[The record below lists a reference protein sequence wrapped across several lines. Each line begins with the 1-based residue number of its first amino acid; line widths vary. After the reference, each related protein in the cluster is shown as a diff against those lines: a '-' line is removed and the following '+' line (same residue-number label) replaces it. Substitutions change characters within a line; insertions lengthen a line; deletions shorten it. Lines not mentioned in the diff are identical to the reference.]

1 MDIDRYKRIRKKH
14 GLHSSWAIW
23 AEETDTPKSNMED
36 ISFFDDESIVE
47 QLNPSNILVGLNI
60 SGYTPKSFE
69 NFHGKG
75 GGAFKIRY
83 ATKDTLLWGA
93 YLTDII
99 KDYPEM
105 ESGNVMKYLRNNKDF
120 VKKNI
125 VSFEEEIKDIG
136 ADNPTLY
143 AFGNDTFSILDEYLG
158 DKFSIKKLMH
168 YSHYVSKEKY
178 REHVLEEIGERND

>member
-1 MDIDRYKRIRKKH
+1 MEIDRYHKVREKH

-23 AEETDTPKSNMED
+23 AEETDTPKSNMAD

-47 QLNPSNILVGLNI
+47 QLNPNNILVGLNI

-83 ATKDTLLWGA
+83 ATKDTPLWGA

-105 ESGNVMKYLRNNKDF
+105 ESGNVMKYLRKNKDF
-120 VKKNI
+120 VLEN
-125 VSFEEEIKDIG
+125 VASFREEIADIG
-136 ADNPTLY
+136 VVNPTLY
-143 AFGNDTFSILDEYLG
+143 AFGNDTHSILEEHLG
-158 DKFSIKKLMH
+158 NEFVIKKLMH
-168 YSHYVSKEKY
+168 YSHYISKEKY
-178 REHVLEEIGERND
+178 REHVLEIIEEDNL

>member
-1 MDIDRYKRIRKKH
+1 LEIDRYHKVREKH

-23 AEETDTPKSNMED
+23 AEETDTPKSNMAD

-47 QLNPSNILVGLNI
+47 QLNPNNILVGLNI

-83 ATKDTLLWGA
+83 ATKDTPLWGA

-105 ESGNVMKYLRNNKDF
+105 ESGNVMKYLRKNKDF
-120 VKKNI
+120 VLEN
-125 VSFEEEIKDIG
+125 VSSFREEIADIG
-136 ADNPTLY
+136 AVNPTLY
-143 AFGNDTFSILDEYLG
+143 AFGNDTHSILEEHLRG
-158 DKFSIKKLMH
+158 EFVIKKIMH
-168 YSHYVSKEKY
+168 YSHYISKEKY
-178 REHVLEEIGERND
+178 REHVLEIIEEDN

>member
-1 MDIDRYKRIRKKH
+1 MDIDRYKIVRQKH

-23 AEETDTPKSNMED
+23 AEETDTPKSNMKD
-36 ISFFDDESIVE
+36 VSFFDDEDIVKK
-47 QLNPSNILVGLNI
+47 LNPNNVLVGLNI
-60 SGYTPKSFE
+60 SGYLPKSFE

-83 ATKDTLLWGA
+83 ATKYTPLWGA

-99 KDYPEM
+99 KNYPEM
-105 ESGNVMKYLRNNKDF
+105 ESGNVMKYLRSNKYF

-125 VSFEEEIKDIG
+125 ESFEEEIKDIG
-136 ADNPTLY
+136 AVNPTLY

-158 DKFSIKKLMH
+158 DKFYIFQPNRPNITITDDRLS
-168 YSHYVSKEKY
+168 YFSTPT
-178 REHVLEEIGERND
+178 